1 MKKKQIRNSLLLVL
15 TALVWGIAF
24 VAQSTGGDAVGPY
37 SFNSIRS
44 IIGSLVLIPVIFLLD
59 RINPSGKR
67 PKTKEEKRT
76 LLLGG
81 FCCGTVLFL
90 ASTAQQL
97 GIYYGTSAGKAGFL
111 TACYI
116 LLVPAF
122 GLFLKKKC
130 GINIWIGIV
139 IAIAGLYLLCMTDS
153 ISFQTS
159 DLMVLL
165 CAVLFALH
173 ILVVDHFSPLVDG
186 VRMSCIQFLVCGI
199 WGCFP
204 MVFSDMRQQT
214 LSGWLSALG
223 SLDAWIP
230 ILYAGIF
237 SCGVGYTLQ
246 IVGQNGLNPTVA
258 SMIMSL
264 ESVFSVLAGWLILH
278 EVLSTRQLAG
288 CGLIFAAIILA
299 QLPAKKKQIAFD
311 AVKENN

>member
-24 VAQSTGGDAVGPY
+24 VAQSTGGDAIGPY

-67 PKTKEEKRT
+67 PKTNEEKRT
-76 LLLGG
+76 LFLGG

-90 ASTAQQL
+90 ASTVQQL

-116 LLVPAF
+116 LLVPVF

-159 DLMVLL
+159 DLMVPVSYTHL
-165 CAVLFALH
+165 
-173 ILVVDHFSPLVDG
+173 
-186 VRMSCIQFLVCGI
+186 
-199 WGCFP
+199 
-204 MVFSDMRQQT
+204 T
-214 LSGWLSALG
+214 L
-223 SLDAWIP
+223 
-230 ILYAGIF
+230 
-237 SCGVGYTLQ
+237 
-246 IVGQNGLNPTVA
+246 PT
-258 SMIMSL
+258 
-264 ESVFSVLAGWLILH
+264 
-278 EVLSTRQLAG
+278 T
-288 CGLIFAAIILA
+288 
-299 QLPAKKKQIAFD
+299 
-311 AVKENN
+311 

>member
-24 VAQSTGGDAVGPY
+24 VAQSTGGDAIGPY

-67 PKTKEEKRT
+67 PKTNEEKRT
-76 LLLGG
+76 LFLGG

-116 LLVPAF
+116 LLVPVF

-173 ILVVDHFSPLVDG
+173 ILVVDL
-186 VRMSCIQFLVCGI
+186 
-199 WGCFP
+199 
-204 MVFSDMRQQT
+204 FSDMRQQT

-278 EVLSTRQLAG
+278 EVLSTRQLTG

-299 QLPAKKKQIAFD
+299 QLPEKKKQIASD

>member
-1 MKKKQIRNSLLLVL
+1 MKKEQIRNSLLLVL

-24 VAQSTGGDAVGPY
+24 VAQSTGGDAIGPY

-67 PKTKEEKRT
+67 PKTNEEKRT
-76 LLLGG
+76 LFLGG
-81 FCCGTVLFL
+81 FCCGTILFL

-116 LLVPAF
+116 LLVPVF

-186 VRMSCIQFLVCGI
+186 VRMSCMWGLGLFPNGIFRYETADTFRMAVCTWQSGCMDSYFICRYFLLRC
-199 WGCFP
+199 
-204 MVFSDMRQQT
+204 R
-214 LSGWLSALG
+214 
-223 SLDAWIP
+223 
-230 ILYAGIF
+230 LYAADRRAERTQSDGGIHDH
-237 SCGVGYTLQ
+237 
-246 IVGQNGLNPTVA
+246 
-258 SMIMSL
+258 
-264 ESVFSVLAGWLILH
+264 ESGIRIFRAGRL
-278 EVLSTRQLAG
+278 VD
-288 CGLIFAAIILA
+288 
-299 QLPAKKKQIAFD
+299 IA
-311 AVKENN
+311 

>member
-24 VAQSTGGDAVGPY
+24 VAQSTGGDAIGPY

-116 LLVPAF
+116 LLVPVF

-139 IAIAGLYLLCMTDS
+139 IAIAGLYLLCMKDS

-186 VRMSCIQFLVCGI
+186 VRMSCIQFLVCGV

-204 MVFSDMRQQT
+204 MVFSDMKQQT

-237 SCGVGYTLQ
+237 SCGVILRDAVLLRRQLVPDGLRRGLL
-246 IVGQNGLNPTVA
+246 IVARVDAQFGEELHLRARDVA
-258 SMIMSL
+258 
-264 ESVFSVLAGWLILH
+264 VAVRIL
-278 EVLSTRQLAG
+278 LDRKSTRL
-288 CGLIFAAIILA
+288 
-299 QLPAKKKQIAFD
+299 
-311 AVKENN
+311 NSSHRT

>member
-24 VAQSTGGDAVGPY
+24 VAQSTGGDAIGPY

-67 PKTKEEKRT
+67 PKTNEEKRT
-76 LLLGG
+76 LFLGG

-116 LLVPAF
+116 LLVPVF

-173 ILVVDHFSPLVDG
+173 ILAVDHFSPLVDG
-186 VRMSCIQFLVCGI
+186 VRMSCIQV
-199 WGCFP
+199 
-204 MVFSDMRQQT
+204 S
-214 LSGWLSALG
+214 
-223 SLDAWIP
+223 
-230 ILYAGIF
+230 
-237 SCGVGYTLQ
+237 
-246 IVGQNGLNPTVA
+246 
-258 SMIMSL
+258 
-264 ESVFSVLAGWLILH
+264 
-278 EVLSTRQLAG
+278 
-288 CGLIFAAIILA
+288 
-299 QLPAKKKQIAFD
+299 
-311 AVKENN
+311 

>member
-24 VAQSTGGDAVGPY
+24 VAQSTGGDAIGPY

-67 PKTKEEKRT
+67 PKTNEEKRT
-76 LLLGG
+76 LFLGG

-90 ASTAQQL
+90 ASTVQQL

-116 LLVPAF
+116 LLVPVF

-186 VRMSCIQFLVCGI
+186 VRMSCIQFLVCGV

-278 EVLSTRQLAG
+278 EVLSTRQLTG

-299 QLPAKKKQIAFD
+299 QLPEKKKQIASD